1 MFGVID
7 GTRFEVIDND
17 FNDCLIGHA
26 RVERLWT
33 GARWSEGP
41 AWFAGGRYLVW
52 SDIPNNRILR
62 WDETDGS
69 VSDFRY
75 PSNNSNGNTVDP
87 QGRLVSCEHLKRRVT
102 RTEHNGSITVLADQY
117 QGKRLNS
124 PNDVVVK
131 SDGSIWF
138 TDPSYGILMDYEGDR
153 AVGQIDGCH
162 VYRID
167 PIDRQLS
174 CVASDYV
181 KPNGLAF
188 SVDEKHLYISDT
200 GGTHQKDGPAHIRK
214 HSLLTDSTLGEGIVI
229 ADCDAGFFDGFR
241 LDREG
246 RIWTSAADGVHCL
259 SPEGKLL
266 GKIHIPEYVS
276 NVCFGG
282 PKLNRLFICGTTS
295 LYSVYLNVN
304 GLCYRDDA
312 HQVQSV

>member
-1 MFGVID
+1 MFGVIE
-7 GTRFEVIDND
+7 GTGYEIIDD
-17 FNDCLIGHA
+17 AFNECLIGHA

-41 AWFAGGRYLVW
+41 VWFAAGRYLVW

-69 VSDFRY
+69 VSEFRN
-75 PSNNSNGNTVDP
+75 PSNNANGHTIDP
-87 QGRLVSCEHLKRRVT
+87 YGRLVSCEHLTRRVT
-102 RTEHNGSITVLADQY
+102 RTEHDGSITVLADQY
-117 QGKRLNS
+117 QGMRLNS

-138 TDPSYGILMDYEGDR
+138 TDPSYGIMMDYEGDR
-153 AVGQIDGCH
+153 AIAEIDGCH
-162 VYRID
+162 VYRVD
-167 PIDRQLS
+167 PQSLHVSR
-174 CVASDYV
+174 VASDYV

-188 SVDEKHLYISDT
+188 SSDEKHLYIADT
-200 GGTHQKDGPAHIRK
+200 GGTHQKDGPAHIRR
-214 HSLLTDSTLGEGIVI
+214 HTVLDDGTLGEGGVI
-229 ADCDAGFFDGFR
+229 ADCDSGFFDGFR
-241 LDREG
+241 IDCDD

-259 SPEGKLL
+259 SPQGTLL
-266 GKIHIPEYVS
+266 GKIHVPEIVA

-304 GLCYRDDA
+304 GVRYR
-312 HQVQSV
+312 

>member
-1 MFGVID
+1 MFGVIE
-7 GTRFEVIDND
+7 GTGYEVIDD
-17 FNDCLIGHA
+17 VFNECLIGHA

-41 AWFAGGRYLVW
+41 AWFAAGRYLVW
-52 SDIPNNRILR
+52 SDIPNNRMLR
-62 WDETDGS
+62 WDETDNS
-69 VSDFRY
+69 VSEFRN
-75 PSNNSNGNTVDP
+75 PSNNANGHTVDP
-87 QGRLVSCEHLKRRVT
+87 QGRLVSCEHLTRRVT
-102 RTEHNGSITVLADQY
+102 RTEYDGSISVLADHF

-138 TDPSYGILMDYEGDR
+138 TDPSYGIMMDYEGDR
-153 AVGQIDGCH
+153 ATGDIDGCH

-167 PIDRQLS
+167 PESLEVG
-174 CVASDYV
+174 CVTSDYV

-188 SVDEKHLYISDT
+188 SSDEKHLFIADT
-200 GGTHQKDGPAHIRK
+200 GGTHLKDGPAHIRK
-214 HSLLTDSTLGEGIVI
+214 HTVLDDGTLGEGNVI
-229 ADCDAGFFDGFR
+229 ADCNSGFFDGFR
-241 LDREG
+241 IDCED

-259 SPEGKLL
+259 SSEGTLL
-266 GKIHIPEYVS
+266 GKIHVPEIVA

-304 GLCYRDDA
+304 GVSYR
-312 HQVQSV
+312 